1 VQTLLQDLRYAS
13 RQLWANWGFTLLVVL
28 TVSLGIGANTAIFS
42 MVYGTL
48 KPLPTPN
55 PEQIVVFAAVTK
67 GDETGF
73 RYRFSFPAL
82 QDFRQQAD
90 RFSDLFGFM
99 IDQGGISIGGKAFP
113 FMYSEVTGNFFTA
126 LRIRPAVG
134 RLFEPGE
141 GENPGADS
149 TIVLGYTF
157 WQKRYGGRADIVGQ
171 QIRVN
176 GVAVRVLGVTPPEF
190 HGPYAG
196 LDLEGYMPLSGRHDD
211 ALFTNRNRRPL
222 TVLGRMKP
230 GVSLRAAQSSVEVL
244 ARRIEQEYPATDK
257 GISARVIPETEAR
270 PTAGSPIA
278 QHNPEFLL
286 LLLAAVVLAL
296 ACMNVANLLLVRGTI
311 RQRELAIRAAL
322 GSGRAR
328 LIRQA
333 LTESLLLA
341 MLGAVGGLIL
351 GKWGSDGFAASIDL
365 ATDFP
370 TLLDFS
376 FDWHVF
382 AYALTAAV
390 ATGLLIGIWPAFRAA
405 RTDAGAALHD
415 GARGASGGP
424 GRQRVRSALVV
435 GQVAGSLMLL
445 IVAGLFMRSL
455 ENAQNLNVGFAPDH
469 LLNVRMDPE
478 WAGYDEQRTKDF
490 FRELERRVNA
500 LPGVQS
506 ASLAFS
512 VPMGYYNTA
521 QPVYIEGRPEDPGT
535 QAPFVGANMVDAS
548 YFETMQIRIVRG
560 RAFAESD
567 DEHAP
572 RAAIVNQTMAARYW
586 PNQDPLGKRFHAGS
600 RDSPLWQVVGVAQDG
615 KYVAVYESQLPYFYM
630 PLAQNYI
637 SMRVLQIRSAASN
650 GAAPE
655 GLSESVLSARVE
667 REIHAL
673 DPDMPITDLQTMR
686 RSLGGLGGFLVF
698 RLGASQAAAMGALG
712 LILAVVGVYGVVS
725 YGAAQR
731 TREIGI
737 RMALGAQ
744 RGSLTGLF
752 VRQGLVLT
760 AIGAACGLIV
770 AFVTMRLMSSILF
783 NVSPVDP
790 TTYIVITAG
799 VLATAYLACYLPSRR
814 AATVNPVNALR
825 SE

>member
-1 VQTLLQDLRYAS
+1 MQSLLQDLRYAS
-13 RQLWANWGFTLLVVL
+13 RQLWTNWGFTLLVVL

-55 PEQIVVFAAVTK
+55 PEQIVVLAAVTK

-73 RYRFSFPAL
+73 RYRFSLPAL
-82 QDFRQQAD
+82 QDFRRQAE
-90 RFSDLFGFM
+90 RFSDLFAFM
-99 IDQGGISIGGKAFP
+99 LDQGGISIGGKAFP
-113 FMYSEVTGNFFTA
+113 FLYSEVTGNFFPA

-141 GENPGADS
+141 GENAGADS

-157 WQKRYGGRADIVGQ
+157 WHNRLGGRADIVGQ

-176 GVAVRVLGVTPPEF
+176 GAAVRVLGVTPQEF

-196 LDLEGYMPLSGRHDD
+196 LDLEGYMPLSGYRHDD
-211 ALFTNRNRRPL
+211 ALFTNRNRRTL

-244 ARRIEQEYPATDK
+244 ARRIEQQYPATDK

-278 QHNPEFLL
+278 QHNPEFFL

-296 ACMNVANLLLVRGTI
+296 ACMNVANLLLVRGTV

-341 MLGAVGGLIL
+341 MLGAAGGLIL
-351 GKWGSDGFAASIDL
+351 GKWASDAFAASIDL

-390 ATGLLIGIWPAFRAA
+390 ATGLLIGIWPAYRAG

-445 IVAGLFMRSL
+445 IVAGLFVRSL
-455 ENAQNLNVGFAPDH
+455 ENAQNLNLGFAPDH

-478 WAGYDEQRTKDF
+478 WSGYDQQRTKDF
-490 FRELERRVNA
+490 YRELERRVSA

-512 VPMGYYNTA
+512 VPLGYYNSTQA
-521 QPVYIEGRPEDPGT
+521 VSIEGRAVDPGA
-535 QAPFVGANMVDAS
+535 QALVIGANLVDAS
-548 YFETMQIRIVRG
+548 YFDTMQIRIVRG

-572 RAAIVNQTMAARYW
+572 RVAIVNQTMAARYW
-586 PNQDPLGKRFHAGS
+586 PNQDPLGKRFRAGS
-600 RDSPLWQVVGVAQDG
+600 QDSPLWQVVGVAQDG
-615 KYVAVYESQLPYFYM
+615 KYVAVYENQIPYFYM
-630 PLAQNYI
+630 PLAQNYM
-637 SMRVLQIRSAASN
+637 SMRVLQVRSE
-650 GAAPE
+650 AAPDE
-655 GLSESVLSARVE
+655 LSARLE
-667 REIHAL
+667 REIHSL
-673 DPDMPITDLQTMR
+673 DPDMPITDLQTMHR
-686 RSLGGLGGFLVF
+686 ALSGLGGFLIF
-698 RLGASQAAAMGALG
+698 RLGARQAAAMGALG

-737 RMALGAQ
+737 RMAMGAKPIDIL
-744 RGSLTGLF
+744 RLVL
-752 VRQGLVLT
+752 RQGVTLV
-760 AIGAACGLIV
+760 AV
-770 AFVTMRLMSSILF
+770 
-783 NVSPVDP
+783 
-790 TTYIVITAG
+790 G
-799 VLATAYLACYLPSRR
+799 VLAGLALTLTLARILKRVVTMASATDPFAFIGVTLLLTAVALGACYIPARR
-814 AATVNPVNALR
+814 AMRVDPMNALR
-825 SE
+825 HE

>member
-13 RQLWANWGFTLLVVL
+13 RQLWTNWGFTLLVVL

-42 MVYGTL
+42 MVHGTL

-55 PEQIVVFAAVTK
+55 PEQIVVVAAMTK

-82 QDFRQQAD
+82 QDFRRQAD
-90 RFSDLFGFM
+90 RFSDLFGFA

-113 FMYSEVTGNFFTA
+113 FMYGEVTGNFFPA
-126 LRIRPAVG
+126 LKIHPAVG
-134 RLFEPGE
+134 RLFESGE

-176 GVAVRVLGVTPPEF
+176 GVAARVIGVTPPEF

-196 LDLEGYMPLSGRHDD
+196 LDLEGYMPLSAYRYDD
-211 ALFTNRNRRPL
+211 TLFTNRSRRSI

-230 GVSLRAAQSSVEVL
+230 GVSLRAAQSSVDVL
-244 ARRIEQEYPATDK
+244 ARRMEQQYPATDK
-257 GISARVIPETEAR
+257 GISVRVIPETEAR
-270 PTAGSPIA
+270 PTAGSPLA

-296 ACMNVANLLLVRGTI
+296 ACMNVANLLLVRGTV

-322 GSGRAR
+322 GSGRGR

-341 MLGAVGGLIL
+341 MLGAGGGLLL
-351 GKWGSDGFAASIDL
+351 GKWGSDAFASSIDL

-376 FDWHVF
+376 FDWNVF
-382 AYALTAAV
+382 AYALIAAV
-390 ATGLLIGIWPAFRAA
+390 ATGLLTGIWPAFRAA
-405 RTDAGAALHD
+405 RTNAGAALHD

-424 GRQRVRSALVV
+424 GRQRVRSALVI

-445 IVAGLFMRSL
+445 IVASLFMRSL
-455 ENAQNLNVGFAPDH
+455 QNAQNMNIGFAPDH
-469 LLNVRMDPE
+469 LLNARMDPE
-478 WAGYDEQRTKDF
+478 WAGYDRQRTNDF
-490 FRELERRVNA
+490 FRELERRVQA

-512 VPMGYYNTA
+512 VPLGYYNNA
-521 QPVYIEGRPEDPGT
+521 QNVYIEGRADNPDSQPL
-535 QAPFVGANMVDAS
+535 VIGANMVDAS
-548 YFETMQIRIVRG
+548 YFDTMQIRIVRG
-560 RAFAESD
+560 RAFTESD

-586 PNQDPLGKRFHAGS
+586 PNQEALGKRFHTGS
-600 RDSPLWQVVGVAQDG
+600 PESPLWQVVGVAQDG
-615 KYVAVYESQLPYFYM
+615 KYVAVYESQIPYLYV
-630 PLAQNYI
+630 PLAQSYS
-637 SMRVLQIRSAASN
+637 SMRVLQVRSQAD
-650 GAAPE
+650 PDE
-655 GLSESVLSARVE
+655 LRARVE

-673 DPDMPITDLQTMR
+673 DSDMPITDLQTMQR
-686 RSLGGLGGFLVF
+686 ALNGLGGFLIF
-698 RLGASQAAAMGALG
+698 RLGARQAAAMGVLG
-712 LILAVVGVYGVVS
+712 LILAIVGVYGVVS

-737 RMALGAQ
+737 RIAMGAKPTDILGLVLRQGVMLVAAGVAAGLLLTLALARVLKRVVLMASATDPLAFGGVTLLLTVVALGACYIPA
-744 RGSLTGLF
+744 R
-752 VRQGLVLT
+752 R
-760 AIGAACGLIV
+760 A
-770 AFVTMRLMSSILF
+770 MR
-783 NVSPVDP
+783 VDP
-790 TTYIVITAG
+790 M
-799 VLATAYLACYLPSRR
+799 
-814 AATVNPVNALR
+814 NALR
-825 SE
+825 HE

>member
-1 VQTLLQDLRYAS
+1 MQTLLQDLRYAT

-28 TVSLGIGANTAIFS
+28 TISLGIGANTAIFS
-42 MVYGTL
+42 LVRGTL

-55 PEQIVVFAAVTK
+55 PDQIVVLAAVTK
-67 GDETGF
+67 GDETGI

-82 QDFRQQAD
+82 QDFRKQAD

-99 IDQGGISIGGKAFP
+99 VDQGGIRIGEKPFP
-113 FMYSEVTGNFFTA
+113 FMYCEVTGNFFSA
-126 LRIRPAVG
+126 LGIHPVLG

-157 WQKRYGGRADIVGQ
+157 WQKRYGGKPDIIGQ

-176 GVAVRVLGVTPPEF
+176 GFSARVLGVTPPEF

-196 LDLEGYMPLSGRHDD
+196 LDLEGYMPLSAARGGDTF
-211 ALFTNRNRRPL
+211 FTDRGVRSIR
-222 TVLGRMKP
+222 VLGRMKP
-230 GVSLRAAQSSVEVL
+230 GVSLREAQSSVDVL
-244 ARRIEQEYPATDK
+244 ARRIEQQYPATDN
-257 GISARVIPETEAR
+257 GISVRVIPETEAR
-270 PTAGSPIA
+270 PTPASMIA
-278 QHNPEFLL
+278 QHNPEFFL

-296 ACMNVANLLLVRGTI
+296 ACMNVANLLLVRGTV

-322 GSGRAR
+322 GSGRSR

-341 MLGAVGGLIL
+341 MLGAGGGLIL
-351 GKWGSDGFAASIDL
+351 GKWGSDGFASSIDL

-390 ATGLLIGIWPAFRAA
+390 ATGLLIGIWPAWRAS
-405 RTDAGAALHD
+405 RTDAGSALHD

-424 GRQRVRSALVV
+424 GRQRVRGALVV

-445 IVAGLFMRSL
+445 IVAGLFVRSL

-469 LLNVRMDPE
+469 LLNVRIDPE
-478 WAGYDEQRTKDF
+478 WAGYDQQRTKDF
-490 FRELERRVNA
+490 FRELERRVSA

-506 ASLAFS
+506 VSLAFS
-512 VPMGYYNTA
+512 VPLGYYGNS
-521 QPVYIEGRPEDPGT
+521 QSVYIEGRPEEPGA
-535 QAPFVGANMVDAS
+535 QAPVIGTNMVDAP
-548 YFETMQIRIVRG
+548 YFDTMQIRIVRG
-560 RAFAESD
+560 RAFTDSD

-572 RAAIVNQTMAARYW
+572 RAAIVNQTMASRYW
-586 PNQDPLGKRFHAGS
+586 PNQDSLGKRFHTGS
-600 RDSPLWQVVGVAQDG
+600 RDGPLWQVVGVAQDG
-615 KYVAVYESQLPYFYM
+615 KYLAVYEDPFPYFYV
-630 PLAQNYI
+630 PLAQNYS
-637 SMRVLQIRSAASN
+637 SMRVLQVRSQALSD
-650 GAAPE
+650 GAPKE
-655 GLSESVLSARVE
+655 LSARVE
-667 REIHAL
+667 REIHSL

-686 RSLGGLGGFLVF
+686 RALGGLGGFLLF
-698 RLGASQAAAMGALG
+698 RLGASQAAAMGVLG

-725 YGAAQR
+725 YGVAQR

-737 RMALGAQ
+737 RMAMGAKPFDIL
-744 RGSLTGLF
+744 RLVL
-752 VRQGLVLT
+752 RQGLTL
-760 AIGAACGLIV
+760 V
-770 AFVTMRLMSSILF
+770 AV
-783 NVSPVDP
+783 
-790 TTYIVITAG
+790 G
-799 VLATAYLACYLPSRR
+799 VLAGLALTLALARILRRVLLMASATDPLAFIGVTLLLAAVALAACYIPARR
-814 AATVNPVNALR
+814 AMRVDPMNALR
-825 SE
+825 HE